1 MNEKRQSIDANE
13 MNQMLELSDNY
24 ISAELLQ
31 SCPTLCNPVLPGSSV
46 HRSLQSRILEWL
58 AISFSKGSSQP
69 RYQTCMSYISCIGRQ
84 VLYH

>member
-24 ISAELLQ
+24 ISAELLL

-69 RYQTCMSYISCIGRQ
+69 RYQTCMCYISCIGRQ